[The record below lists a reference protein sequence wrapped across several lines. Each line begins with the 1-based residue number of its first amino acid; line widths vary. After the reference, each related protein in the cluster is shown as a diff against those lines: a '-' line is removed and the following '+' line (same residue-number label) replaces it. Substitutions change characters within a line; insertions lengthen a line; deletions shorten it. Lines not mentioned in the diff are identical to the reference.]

1 MVELNQQGEIKNQNE
16 MFFTG
21 LSTDE
26 KPLKYNGITPPQFSM
41 FYEIDTGKFFMF
53 DKANELWC
61 EQQ

>member
-41 FYEIDTGKFFMF
+41 FYEIDTGDTYIF
-53 DKANELWC
+53 DAESKTWIAS
-61 EQQ
+61 